1 MALPF
6 INSKPRTP
14 DQLLAIDLG
23 GRTTKAVVLQRKE
36 EGFLLSRY
44 AVLDAPIYEK
54 SLSVDLLSDHLKN
67 VAQALD
73 TKVKRASVAVGV
85 GDSVVRHAEM
95 PLMPVEDMRQIL
107 KNNTK
112 SYLQQD
118 LPGYVFDCHIV
129 VARHPAKVPET
140 TRGVSNI
147 PKTKVL
153 AAGAKKQLIDDLQS
167 AIRSAGLVAQ
177 HIVPGLVG
185 PINAFERAMP
195 EPFSKGIVALV
206 DIGFKNTTISLLQQ
220 GELILSR
227 AVHIG
232 GDRLSNG
239 LAESMGISYVEAE
252 GIKVGMPSEVQAHL
266 EALLIPLGR
275 ELRASI
281 DFFEHQQDKTVTEA
295 FISGGSARSEFIVQM
310 LQSELMIECKPWN
323 PLAFLEMALPPQQM
337 AEIEMVAPQLTVAI
351 GAALAAL

>member
-6 INSKPRTP
+6 INSKSKAS

-23 GRTTKAVVLQRKE
+23 CRTTKAVVLQRKG

-44 AVLDAPIYEK
+44 ALLDAPIYEK

-67 VAQALD
+67 LTQALD
-73 TKVKRASVAVGV
+73 IKVKRAAIAVGV
-85 GDSVVRHAEM
+85 SDSVVRHAEI

-112 SYLQQD
+112 TYLQQD

-129 VARHPAKVPET
+129 VARQPAMAPEKLK
-140 TRGVSNI
+140 GAGNV

-153 AAGAKKQLIDDLQS
+153 AAGAKKQFIDDLQA
-167 AIRSAGLVAQ
+167 AIRNAGLVAQ

-185 PINAFERAMP
+185 PINAFEMTMP
-195 EPFSKGIVALV
+195 EPFSKGILALV

-227 AVHIG
+227 AVSIG
-232 GDRLSNG
+232 GDRLSSG
-239 LAESMGISYVEAE
+239 LAESMGISYAEAE
-252 GIKVGMPSEVQAHL
+252 GIKVGMPSEVQANL

-281 DFFEHQQDKTVTEA
+281 DFFEHQQDKTVTEV
-295 FISGGSARSEFIVQM
+295 FISGGSARSEFIVQV
-310 LQSELMIECKPWN
+310 LQSELMIECKPWS
-323 PLAFLEMALPPQQM
+323 PLNFLEMALPPQQT
-337 AEIEMVAPQLTVAI
+337 AEIEMVAPQLTVAV